1 MLIKLTKLFMLYI
14 EFKQIG
20 DLSLKIIILILL
32 VTFLTITLL
41 VVAPRVKATDTIK
54 LTPTANHHVI
64 ELNSNQP
71 YVAGYHVN
79 TPDLETRERVLATA
93 ITVSFPST
101 DVSFFPSGS
110 WLGGGMFVQAQDSQL
125 RFVDYGF
132 YTMLVLDVTGN
143 LFLDVGMHQTR
154 EETPPLNMPTEKLV
168 YAYTWQIKGID
179 SATPVTLCASWD
191 SEGWVHYSVSA
202 SESNVTLSPINV
214 TDFPDCKSMIRKFY
228 AGNVVVGP
236 FPFSR
241 YVQYFQFGVVS
252 STSITNNRW
261 SVDLRDPRLLRETG
275 WDFVDVAW
283 SIEGDISYLDYS
295 WMWGGSSY
303 QGVSAQYHRNPLED
317 PYEVIFFYNG
327 QTLPTGTV
335 LWRCRNSNQPITA
348 ADSLTFIQLTS
359 EVFGN
364 YARSFSIC
372 ILMIIGIHAETYA
385 LDRLGKARAHE

>member
-1 MLIKLTKLFMLYI
+1 LQTN
-14 EFKQIG
+14 
-20 DLSLKIIILILL
+20 ILILL

-41 VVAPRVKATDTIK
+41 VVAPRVKATDTIE

-79 TPDLETRERVLATA
+79 TRDLETRETVRATA
-93 ITVSFPST
+93 ITVR
-101 DVSFFPSGS
+101 
-110 WLGGGMFVQAQDSQL
+110 GGMFVQAQDSQL
-125 RFVDYGF
+125 KFVDYGF
-132 YTMLVLDVTGN
+132 YTMLILDATSN
-143 LFLDVGMHQTR
+143 LFLDVGLHQTR
-154 EETPPLNMPTEKLV
+154 EETPPLHMPTEQLV
-168 YAYTWQIKGID
+168 YAYTWQIRGID
-179 SATPVTLCASWD
+179 PATPVTLCARWD

-202 SESNVTLSPINV
+202 SGSNVTLPPINV
-214 TDFPDCKSMIRKFY
+214 TDFPDCKSMIRGFY

-275 WDFVDVAW
+275 WDLVDIAW

-295 WMWGGSSY
+295 WMWGGSPY
-303 QGVSAQYHRNPLED
+303 QGVSAQYYRNPLEN

-335 LWRCRNSNQPITA
+335 LWQRKSSNQPITA
-348 ADSLTFIQLTS
+348 EDSLTFTQLTS

-372 ILMIIGIHAETYA
+372 ILMILGIHAETYA
-385 LDRLGKARAHE
+385 LDRLGKACALKNR